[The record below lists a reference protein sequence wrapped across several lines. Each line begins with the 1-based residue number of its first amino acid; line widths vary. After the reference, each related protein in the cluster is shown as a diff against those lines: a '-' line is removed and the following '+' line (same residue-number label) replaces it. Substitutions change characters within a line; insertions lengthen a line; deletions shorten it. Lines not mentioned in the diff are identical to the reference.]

1 MPRPALATTC
11 SSCGSSSPTQRS
23 RTACWY
29 RPERGARPPTTRW
42 HVWGYATS
50 ANPLTCAI
58 FGTRRRACGQDGR
71 APPRRRGPSI
81 RAGVANRRVRS
92 VVRPDGELVAARVAE
107 VEAAAAGK
115 GERLPHDAA
124 PRLPHLRLEGLQ
136 VAAVDD
142 NQRSSRPH
150 RLVARE
156 PPRESAVLKARVV
169 GPVVLEPPAEHRGVE
184 PFRAGNVDRGEFH
197 VVDLAGGIGVG

>member
-81 RAGVANRRVRS
+81 RAGVAHRRVRS
-92 VVRPDGELVAARVAE
+92 VVRPDGELVAPRVVE
-107 VEAAAAGK
+107 VEAAAG
-115 GERLPHDAA
+115 GEGARRPRDAA
-124 PRLPHLRLEGLQ
+124 PR
-136 VAAVDD
+136 
-142 NQRSSRPH
+142 
-150 RLVARE
+150 
-156 PPRESAVLKARVV
+156 PPL
-169 GPVVLEPPAEHRGVE
+169 LPPARLQA
-184 PFRAGNVDRGEFH
+184 P
-197 VVDLAGGIGVG
+197 